1 MGSMRGGSMPQP
13 SAEMRQKFEAKF
25 ESAAKG
31 AGFDVNQLKD
41 LRSQIESAVQE
52 AASGVTGDPRSAVES
67 AINGVLEDNG
77 IDPAEFK
84 DKMGAVFE
92 KMGMP
97 TPGSAGFGGGG
108 YSAQGASINGNQNE
122 LLSKLIASLSG
133 DSSGGL
139 FANLPAG
146 SLVDAAA

>member
-1 MGSMRGGSMPQP
+1 MPQP

-25 ESAAKG
+25 ESAAKD
-31 AGFDVNQLKD
+31 AGFDVGQLKD
-41 LRSQIESAVQE
+41 LRSQIETAVKDASANST
-52 AASGVTGDPRSAVES
+52 SGDIKGDIES

-84 DKMGAVFE
+84 EKMGGVFE

-97 TPGSAGFGGGG
+97 KPGSAGFGGGG
-108 YSAQGASINGNQNE
+108 GYSAGGLSVNGNQSE
-122 LLSKLIASLSG
+122 LLSKLLSLLGG
-133 DSSGGL
+133 DSSGSIFG
-139 FANLPAG
+139 NLPAG